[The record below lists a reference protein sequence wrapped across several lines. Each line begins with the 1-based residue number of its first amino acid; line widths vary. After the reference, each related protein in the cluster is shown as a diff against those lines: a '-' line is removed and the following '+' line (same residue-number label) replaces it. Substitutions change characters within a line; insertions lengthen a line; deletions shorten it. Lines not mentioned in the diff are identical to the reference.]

1 MEKILEL
8 KNVSKLTRLYNLNFT
23 LEKGYIMGLV
33 GPNGAGK
40 TSTIKLIMNLLNK
53 HEGEV
58 KIFGM
63 DNVKDEVEIKQKIGF
78 VYDENIYPTG
88 LNLDQIAKGIAPFY
102 NNWDQDLFL
111 EYLQRF
117 DLDRYSILK
126 NLSKGMKTKF
136 AIAMALSHKPELI
149 IMDEPSS
156 GLDPIFRRE
165 LLEILQE
172 IIQEGNSS
180 VLFSTHITSDLEKV
194 ADYITF
200 MNKGKVIMSDSYF
213 NITKNYRLVKAT
225 KEIIEAHKEDMLGF
239 KIAQYGAEGLTE
251 NWESLKDKYGEEI
264 IVEKATI
271 EEMLYYLTRK

>member
-8 KNVSKLTRLYNLNFT
+8 KNVSKLTRLYNINFT

-53 HEGEV
+53 HEGEI

-63 DNVKDEVEIKQKIGF
+63 DNVKDEVEIKQRIGF

-88 LNLDQIAKGIAPFY
+88 LNLDQIAKAIAPFY
-102 NNWDQDLFL
+102 NNWDQNLFL

-149 IMDEPSS
+149 IMDEPRS
-156 GLDPIFRRE
+156 GLDPILRRE
-165 LLEILQE
+165 RLEILQE
-172 IIQEGNSS
+172 NIQDGNSS

-194 ADYITF
+194 ADYITY

-213 NITKNYRLVKAT
+213 NITNKYRLIKAA

-239 KIAQYGAEGLTE
+239 KIAQYGSEGLTE
-251 NWESLKDKYGEEI
+251 NWDKLKDKYGEEI
-264 IVEKATI
+264 IVEKASI
-271 EEMLYYLTRK
+271 EEMLYYLTRN

>member
-8 KNVSKLTRLYNLNFT
+8 KNVSKLTRLYNINFT

-53 HEGEV
+53 QEGEI

-63 DNVKDEVEIKQKIGF
+63 DNVKDEVEIKQRIGF

-88 LNLDQIAKGIAPFY
+88 LNLDQIAKSIAPFY
-102 NNWDQDLFL
+102 NNWDQNLFL
-111 EYLQRF
+111 EYLERF

-136 AIAMALSHKPELI
+136 AIAMALSHRPELI

-172 IIQEGNSS
+172 IIQDGNSS

-200 MNKGKVIMSDSYF
+200 MHKGKVIMTDSYF
-213 NITKNYRLVKAT
+213 NITKKYRLVKAT
-225 KEIIEAHKEDMLGF
+225 KEIIEGHKDDMLGF
-239 KIAQYGAEGLTE
+239 KIAQYGSEGLTE
-251 NWESLKDKYGEEI
+251 KWEELKDKYGEEI
-264 IVEKATI
+264 IVEKASI